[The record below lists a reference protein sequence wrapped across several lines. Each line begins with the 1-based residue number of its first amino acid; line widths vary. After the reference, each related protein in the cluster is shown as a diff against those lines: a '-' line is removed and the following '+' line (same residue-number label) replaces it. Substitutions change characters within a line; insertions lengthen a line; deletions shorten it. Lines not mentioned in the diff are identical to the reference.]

1 MGASLTSFNGWGNSW
16 GNAWGQDEPGSI
28 SGAASFTLSA
38 VGDLTGVQTA
48 TDTHDGYWS
57 KQWDKL
63 RKKKPLIEDVIEL
76 VQEQPAIALAE
87 VKEAV
92 KREYPQVDYTQVLDN
107 IQLQR
112 FIAEQLIKALELRRI
127 QDDEDDIEILLML

>member
-1 MGASLTSFNGWGNSW
+1 MSMSNTT
-16 GNAWGQDEPGSI
+16 E
-28 SGAASFTLSA
+28 
-38 VGDLTGVQTA
+38 
-48 TDTHDGYWS
+48 
-57 KQWDKL
+57 
-63 RKKKPLIEDVIEL
+63 
-76 VQEQPAIALAE
+76 PAIALAE

-92 KREYPQVDYTQVLDN
+92 KREYPQVDYTQVLNN

>member
-1 MGASLTSFNGWGNSW
+1 MLFLIRSLLEGD
-16 GNAWGQDEPGSI
+16 APPEP
-28 SGAASFTLSA
+28 
-38 VGDLTGVQTA
+38 VVQ
-48 TDTHDGYWS
+48 DTHDGYWS
-57 KQWDKL
+57 KQWEKL
-63 RKKKPLIEDVIEL
+63 RKKKPIIEEVIEL
-76 VQEQPAIALAE
+76 VQEEPAIALAE

-92 KREYPQVDYTQVLDN
+92 KREYPQVDYTQVLNN

>member
-16 GNAWGQDEPGSI
+16 GASWGQDSPGSM

-38 VGDLTGVQTA
+38 VGDLTGVQVG

-57 KQWDKL
+57 KQWEKL
-63 RKKKPLIEDVIEL
+63 RKKKPVIEDVIEL

-92 KREYPQVDYTQVLDN
+92 KREYPKVDYTQVLN
-107 IQLQR
+107 NVQLQR
-112 FIAEQLIKALELRRI
+112 FIAEQLLITLELRRI